1 MVSVRF
7 AHRPALDS
15 LIYGHAVQ
23 VRVIEVES
31 KYHSPG
37 NEKVEKTL
45 IKLGAKKI
53 AEGTIEDTY
62 FSHPGRDFGKT
73 DEALRLRKR
82 EDGAELNYKGPRMKV
97 ESLKAREEIILKID
111 NSLTAQRI
119 IERLGFKEVC
129 SIRKKRAS
137 YIYDKMRVD
146 LDDVDGLGEFV
157 EIEILTESPERTS
170 LLFETAVKELELD
183 KAEQKTYF
191 ELVLEKESHRN
202 KN

>member
-7 AHRPALDS
+7 ERRLVLDS
-15 LIYGHAVQ
+15 LIYTQAVQ

-37 NEKVEKTL
+37 NDKVEKAL
-45 IKLGAKKI
+45 VKLGAKKI

-82 EDGAELNYKGPRMKV
+82 DDGSELNYKGPRMKV
-97 ESLKAREEIILKID
+97 ESLKAREEITLKVD
-111 NSLTAQRI
+111 NSLAAQRI
-119 IERLGFKEVC
+119 VERLGFKEVC
-129 SIRKKRAS
+129 SIKKKRAS
-137 YIYDKMRVD
+137 FIYDKMRVD
-146 LDDVDGLGEFV
+146 LDDVEGLGEFV

-183 KAEQKTYF
+183 KAEPMTYF
-191 ELVLEKESHRN
+191 ELILEKESHKN
-202 KN
+202 KG